1 MATSIVRGKYVIVR
15 AGSDAGSTAVIS
27 DGAVFQRDGVIED
40 VGPYS
45 AVKAAHDAD
54 EELGGDGYL
63 VFPGLVNCHHHGRG
77 VSTFQMGTCDDSL
90 ETWML
95 AGWGRRPHD
104 HYMMTVY
111 TAIQMLESGTT
122 TVMYNHPQTPVAGL
136 EEDIDQIIR
145 GFSDSGMRTA
155 FSVYFRERNRVVYAD
170 DEKFIAGLPGDLG
183 DGLARYLAA
192 IDMTAQDYFAMF
204 RAIRNK
210 YESGRGGRLRVLLS
224 PSNVQWV
231 SDEFLQQT
239 KELAAQFHTGIH
251 MHLVES
257 FYQKEYGNR
266 HWGKTPVAHLND
278 LGFLGPELSCAHA
291 VWLTSQD
298 MELMAQSQTTVC
310 HNASSNLRLKNG
322 IAPVNDML
330 GAGINVAMGTD
341 STALNDDDDMLQE
354 MRLVAKLHRQPGVDQ
369 PSLTSQGSL
378 AMATANAARPTC
390 FHQEIGA
397 LEKGYRAD
405 MVLLD
410 LKSIEEPYFAPD
422 IDPVDAL
429 LYRGKGRQVDTVII
443 DGQVVLRGGRPTKV
457 DKDEIVR
464 ELKERFSA
472 PLDPQTRETRALV
485 QGILPYVEK
494 FYQDWRLDEGP
505 PHYRFNSRS

>member
-15 AGSDAGSTAVIS
+15 AGSDAGSTTVIA
-27 DGAVFQRDGVIED
+27 DGAVFQRDGVIEN
-40 VGPYS
+40 VGAYS
-45 AVKAAHDAD
+45 AIKAAHDAD
-54 EELGGDGYL
+54 QELGGDGYL

-95 AGWGRRPHD
+95 AGWGRRPYD
-104 HYMMTVY
+104 HYLMTAY

-136 EEDIDQIIR
+136 QEDIAQIIR

-170 DEKFIAGLPGDLG
+170 DQEFISGLPRDLS
-183 DGLARYLAA
+183 DGLNRYLAA
-192 IDMTAQDYFAMF
+192 IDMTIQEYFAMF
-204 RAIRNK
+204 QAVRDK
-210 YESGRGGRLRVLLS
+210 YETGPGGKVRVLLS

-239 KELAAQFHTGIH
+239 KELATQLHTGIH

-278 LGFLGPELSCAHA
+278 LGFLGPELSCAHG
-291 VWLTSQD
+291 VWLTRQD
-298 MELMAQSQTTVC
+298 IDLLAQSQTTVC

-330 GAGINVAMGTD
+330 AAGINVAMGTD
-341 STALNDDDDMLQE
+341 STALNDDDDMIQE
-354 MRLVAKLHRQPGVDQ
+354 MRLVSKLHRQPGVGQ
-369 PSLTSQGSL
+369 PGLTSQGSL

-390 FHQEIGA
+390 FHQEVGV

-410 LKSIEEPYFAPD
+410 LKSIEEPYFDPD
-422 IDPVDAL
+422 LDPVDAL
-429 LYRGKGRQVDTVII
+429 LYRGKAGQVDTVIV
-443 DGQVVLRGGRPTKV
+443 DGEVVLKGGKPTKV
-457 DKDEIVR
+457 NKDEIVR
-464 ELKERFSA
+464 ELKARFSA
-472 PLDPQTRETRALV
+472 PLDPQTRETRAMVSGL
-485 QGILPYVEK
+485 
-494 FYQDWRLDEGP
+494 
-505 PHYRFNSRS
+505 

>member
-1 MATSIVRGKYVIVR
+1 MTTTIIRGKYLIVR
-15 AGSDAGSTAVIS
+15 AGSDAGSTRVIS

-45 AVKAAHDAD
+45 AVRAAHDAD

-95 AGWGRRPHD
+95 AGWGRRPYD
-104 HYMMTVY
+104 QYLMTAY

-145 GFSDSGMRTA
+145 GFSGTGMRTA

-170 DEKFIAGLPGDLG
+170 DQEFIAGLPGDLG
-183 DGLARYLAA
+183 DGLKRYLAA
-192 IDMTAQDYFAMF
+192 IDMTSQNYFAMF
-204 RAIRNK
+204 RGIRQK
-210 YESGRGGRLRVLLS
+210 YETGPGGKLRVLLS

-231 SDEFLQQT
+231 SDEFLQET
-239 KELAAQFHTGIH
+239 KELAGQYQTGIH

-257 FYQKEYGNR
+257 FYQKEYGKR

-278 LGFLGPELSCAHA
+278 LEFLGPELSCAHA

-298 MELMAQSQTTVC
+298 IELLAQSQTTVC

-322 IAPVNDML
+322 IAPVNHML
-330 GAGINVAMGTD
+330 AAGINLAMGTD

-354 MRLVAKLHRQPGVDQ
+354 MRLVSKLHRQPGVDQ
-369 PSLTSQGSL
+369 PALTSQGSL
-378 AMATANAARPTC
+378 AMATANAARPTG
-390 FHQEIGA
+390 FDQEIGV

-405 MVLLD
+405 MVLID
-410 LKSIEEPYFAPD
+410 LKSIEEPYFDPD

-429 LYRGKGRQVDTVII
+429 LYRGKGSQVDTVII
-443 DGQVVLRGGRPTKV
+443 DGEVVLRGGKHTKL

-464 ELKERFSA
+464 ELKDRFSA
-472 PLDPQTRETRALV
+472 PLDPRTQETRAMINGL
-485 QGILPYVEK
+485 LPYVNR
-494 FYQDWRLDEGP
+494 FYQAWQPGHGE
-505 PHYRFNSRS
+505 PHYRFNSRG